1 MTKTST
7 KKSKLKHFLLGPVR
21 VLKKARQF
29 YMKSVIECA
38 GGHGFGAANHIPHLP
53 KSIIINVDEGEP
65 IITKQNQSVLRCKN
79 NTEVRKMGK
88 IDEEQPC
95 HFENNQI
102 GLKNNVLHL
111 YPTKRISSVVK
122 NVTVDHDLC

>member
-1 MTKTST
+1 MTKATS

-29 YMKSVIECA
+29 YMKTVIECA
-38 GGHGFGAANHIPHLP
+38 GGYGFGAVNHIPHLP
-53 KSIIINVDEGEP
+53 KSIIINVDEGDD
-65 IITKQNQSVLRCKN
+65 IVSKQNQSGLRCKN

-88 IDEEQPC
+88 IDEDQPC
-95 HFENNQI
+95 YFENNQI

-111 YPTKRISSVVK
+111 YPMKRTSVVE
-122 NVTVDHDLC
+122 NVTVDHELC